1 MNRIFYLPT
10 VETVGYLKHV
20 CLSWVLIRRLGS
32 WSWFVVL
39 VRVQSHHKKN
49 PVQIN
54 EQDVL
59 VTKLKLIFTFNRY
72 FFSHY
77 P

>member
-39 VRVQSHHKKN
+39 VRGLGSCPIPSQKN

-54 EQDVL
+54 EQDVF
-59 VTKLKLIFTFNRY
+59 VMGNNIKTDFY
-72 FFSHY
+72 F
-77 P
+77 

>member
-39 VRVQSHHKKN
+39 VRGLGSWSWFVSNPITKK
-49 PVQIN
+49 I
-54 EQDVL
+54 L
-59 VTKLKLIFTFNRY
+59 SKLMNRM
-72 FFSHY
+72 F
-77 P
+77 